1 MATPNGNVEC
11 GAAGTI
17 RPFNLFL
24 RRRRNEP
31 KIETILTTAAHVNA
45 GASIHGVNMMP
56 NALGIVVWLS
66 GCLVVSGIGYRID
79 KNQDERTE
87 KFWPQFLCR

>member
-11 GAAGTI
+11 RAAGTI
-17 RPFNLFL
+17 GPFNLFL

-56 NALGIVVWLS
+56 NALGTVVWLS
-66 GCLVVSGIGYRID
+66 GCLGYRID
-79 KNQDERTE
+79 KNQDECTKNSGRNSYVDRVA
-87 KFWPQFLCR
+87 K

>member
-11 GAAGTI
+11 GAAGII

-66 GCLVVSGIGYRID
+66 GCLGYRID
-79 KNQDERTE
+79 KNPHLYMMNAPE